1 MEESTSLVRLIT
13 PPSCRRKVIAF
24 VQTLWAIGQFVAE
37 REPWV
42 RRQCAQL
49 EELSPELDCVKGL
62 AWPKRATGAQGE
74 A

>member
-13 PPSCRRKVIAF
+13 PSSCRRKVTAL
-24 VQTLWAIGQFVAE
+24 VQTLWATGQFVAE

-42 RRQCAQL
+42 RRQCEQL
-49 EELSPELDCVKGL
+49 EELSQQLDCVKGL